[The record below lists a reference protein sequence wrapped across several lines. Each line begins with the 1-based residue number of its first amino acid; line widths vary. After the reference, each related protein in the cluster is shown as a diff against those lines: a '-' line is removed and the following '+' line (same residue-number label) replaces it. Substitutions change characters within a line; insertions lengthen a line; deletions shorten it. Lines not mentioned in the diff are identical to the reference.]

1 MAERS
6 HGWWTRKDR
15 GEIYTTREDVCP
27 AMREGLCEHPWPS
40 DRCDRSV
47 GRPPELASTRSLS
60 GRAAA
65 MLTAEPPPTP
75 MSLPSKATPWSF
87 ARLYRPLHR
96 VSSLVEAATKPRCHL
111 WWDCST
117 RVPSPGRTILPSIWT
132 LIPFLSPLCCLCRS
146 CKRGE
151 PYPLR
156 VELHSCARNIGSL
169 SWAKIQA
176 QLHARKERDTC
187 RN

>member
-1 MAERS
+1 MLPPQCWGRWGHNGGRTEEEEKTKPVKETKLMAERS

-96 VSSLVEAATKPRCHL
+96 VSSLVEAATKPVAIYGETAAPAFLHPVAR
-111 WWDCST
+111 S
-117 RVPSPGRTILPSIWT
+117 SP
-132 LIPFLSPLCCLCRS
+132 PFES
-146 CKRGE
+146 
-151 PYPLR
+151 
-156 VELHSCARNIGSL
+156 
-169 SWAKIQA
+169 
-176 QLHARKERDTC
+176 
-187 RN
+187 